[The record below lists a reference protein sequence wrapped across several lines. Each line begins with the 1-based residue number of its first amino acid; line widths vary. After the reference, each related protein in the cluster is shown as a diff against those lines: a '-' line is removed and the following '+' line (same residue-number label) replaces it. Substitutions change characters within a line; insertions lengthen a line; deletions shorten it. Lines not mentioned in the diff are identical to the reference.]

1 MSEYKKSYL
10 ILFNTITDAIKK
22 IDDKEYFEAKLLLT
36 KAQIDAEE
44 AFISFEEG
52 KKSRK

>member
-22 IDDKEYFEAKLLLT
+22 IDDKEYFEAKLMLI

-44 AFISFEEG
+44 TFISHKEE
-52 KKSRK
+52 KEE

>member
-10 ILFNTITDAIKK
+10 ILFNTITDAINK
-22 IDDKEYFEAKLLLT
+22 IDDKAYFDAKLMLI

-44 AFISFEEG
+44 AFVEADEQQTE
-52 KKSRK
+52 

>member
-10 ILFNTITDAIKK
+10 ILFNTITDAIRK
-22 IDDKEYFEAKLLLT
+22 IDDKEYFEAKLMLI

-44 AFISFEEG
+44 AFIEADEQQTE
-52 KKSRK
+52 

>member
-10 ILFNTITDAIKK
+10 ILFNAVTDAIRK
-22 IDDKEYFEAKLLLT
+22 IDNKEYFEAKLMLI

-44 AFISFEEG
+44 AFISFEEE
-52 KKSRK
+52 KED